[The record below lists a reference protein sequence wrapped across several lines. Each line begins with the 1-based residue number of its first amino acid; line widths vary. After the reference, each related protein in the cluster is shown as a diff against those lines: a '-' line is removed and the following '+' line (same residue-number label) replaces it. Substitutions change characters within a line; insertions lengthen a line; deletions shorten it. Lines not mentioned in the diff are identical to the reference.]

1 MNVRIDK
8 IEIISFGKLKNAVL
22 ETSGGINV
30 LSAPNESGKSTLAA
44 FIKFV
49 FYGFSGT
56 RSQSLAENERK
67 LYSPW
72 DGELSAGS
80 LNITADG
87 ARYTV
92 ERRCLPSGKE
102 TFSVTERATGKAA
115 FPGETPGEVFFGVS
129 EEVFARTLFFRQ
141 LTQPQSK
148 DDILADRLQNIA
160 ISADEQVNT
169 SKAIAKLGDAKNEL
183 KNRIGNGLIPR
194 LCKTRDELD
203 RQLEDSMRQREQ
215 AHELLSRSE
224 DRAKKIAA
232 GEKKLEELNA
242 ERRNIEKFEAL
253 TKLRNISRLREE
265 EKAAMSD
272 YQLAGAGL
280 KSRENVN
287 SALRELSELNS
298 EYVAEKTRLSA
309 VAETLNAAEA
319 EKRELES
326 SMPISVAD
334 AKRAEKEL
342 SSKRK
347 AVIAVAAAALALALA
362 GLIVMF
368 AVNKLTGTVM
378 LGAAVAAAAVAGAMA
393 ALRAGV
399 AKEFGFGSVK
409 ALKYE
414 LSSLP
419 EKAAQLKSAEARVS
433 SLRSGYES
441 GFARCSQLKTE
452 LDGGISKYVDA
463 GGEDYS
469 GTLQSILELSTE
481 SGEKFAV
488 WNIKKEELQKALENV
503 DPEALAEEAR
513 GAVAPARE
521 RATVDTELKF
531 YTQQCRQL
539 SELQHR
545 DELDIAA
552 LNSKSGDPALI
563 VGKRDSLNSRIA
575 ELELQYKAYEA
586 AIAAINE
593 SGDYM
598 KSMVAPRISSRA
610 DEYFR
615 LATGDKYGDFEVD
628 TRLSM
633 SYGSDFRRSCE
644 YLSAGTRDSAYL
656 SLRLALADMLFG
668 GAAVPMILDDAF
680 VRIDDERLKMISYAL
695 GEAAK
700 KHQIFILTHGHREA
714 SALDSAGVTYNSV
727 EIRQA

>member
-1 MNVRIDK
+1 M
-8 IEIISFGKLKNAVL
+8 
-22 ETSGGINV
+22 
-30 LSAPNESGKSTLAA
+30 
-44 FIKFV
+44 
-49 FYGFSGT
+49 
-56 RSQSLAENERK
+56 
-67 LYSPW
+67 
-72 DGELSAGS
+72 
-80 LNITADG
+80 
-87 ARYTV
+87 
-92 ERRCLPSGKE
+92 
-102 TFSVTERATGKAA
+102 
-115 FPGETPGEVFFGVS
+115 
-129 EEVFARTLFFRQ
+129 
-141 LTQPQSK
+141 
-148 DDILADRLQNIA
+148 
-160 ISADEQVNT
+160 
-169 SKAIAKLGDAKNEL
+169 
-183 KNRIGNGLIPR
+183 
-194 LCKTRDELD
+194 
-203 RQLEDSMRQREQ
+203 
-215 AHELLSRSE
+215 
-224 DRAKKIAA
+224 
-232 GEKKLEELNA
+232 
-242 ERRNIEKFEAL
+242 
-253 TKLRNISRLREE
+253 
-265 EKAAMSD
+265 
-272 YQLAGAGL
+272 
-280 KSRENVN
+280 
-287 SALRELSELNS
+287 
-298 EYVAEKTRLSA
+298 
-309 VAETLNAAEA
+309 
-319 EKRELES
+319 
-326 SMPISVAD
+326 
-334 AKRAEKEL
+334 
-342 SSKRK
+342 
-347 AVIAVAAAALALALA
+347 
-362 GLIVMF
+362 
-368 AVNKLTGTVM
+368 
-378 LGAAVAAAAVAGAMA
+378 
-393 ALRAGV
+393 
-399 AKEFGFGSVK
+399 
-409 ALKYE
+409 
-414 LSSLP
+414 
-419 EKAAQLKSAEARVS
+419 
-433 SLRSGYES
+433 
-441 GFARCSQLKTE
+441 
-452 LDGGISKYVDA
+452 
-463 GGEDYS
+463 
-469 GTLQSILELSTE
+469 
-481 SGEKFAV
+481 
-488 WNIKKEELQKALENV
+488 ENV